1 MSLILI
7 ASIIL
12 IVALATWMLMMPYG
26 RCLAGQWKTG
36 SVPVTIVRTGMYTA
50 VVHGAPGSATLA
62 IKIKPMTR
70 SVELTMLSQHN
81 GESGLLIAL
90 GEVAYGKNTI
100 KWTIAPEL
108 PNAGHP
114 YGTWTRVKS
123 AK

>member
-1 MSLILI
+1 MSPILI

-50 VVHGAPGSATLA
+50 VVHGAPGTATLA

-70 SVELTMLSQHN
+70 SVELTQLAHGN
-81 GESGLLIAL
+81 ESGLLIAS

-100 KWTIAPEL
+100 KWIVPPEL

-114 YGTWTRVKS
+114 IATWTRIKS